1 MSPDPGGPSTPGS
14 RPGTGAH
21 DFAVRDS
28 RTVYSGAILALRV
41 DDVEMPGG
49 RTAEREVVEH
59 FGAVAV
65 VARDAQDRIAM
76 VRQYRHPV
84 GRRLLEIPA
93 GLLDAASPEPPVDA
107 ARRELAEETDTAAD
121 TWRVLVDLDLSP
133 GFTDEALRLFLA
145 EDLHPVPAAERHDEE
160 ADMSVEWVPLD
171 DAVAAVFAGEIVN
184 ATSVAGILALAAA
197 DRDRAALRDVGAEWT
212 DEPRALRARKG
223 LP

>member
-1 MSPDPGGPSTPGS
+1 MFEPEFASEPESGGG
-14 RPGTGAH
+14 H

-28 RTVYSGAILALRV
+28 RTVYDGAILTLRV
-41 DDVEMPGG
+41 DQVAMPGG
-49 RTAEREVVEH
+49 RIAEREVVEH

-65 VARDAQDRIAM
+65 VARDADNRIAM

-84 GRRLLEIPA
+84 GRRLLELPA
-93 GLLDAASPEPPVDA
+93 GLLDAAASEAPVAA
-107 ARRELAEETDTAAD
+107 ARRELAEETDTGAD

-160 ADMSVEWVPLD
+160 ADMSVEWVALD
-171 DAVAAVFAGEIVN
+171 DAVAAVFAGDIVN

-197 DRDRAALRDVGAEWT
+197 DRGDVTLRSVDAAWT
-212 DEPRALRARKG
+212 DEPTALRARKG
-223 LP
+223 MP